1 MLSMTHPAFSARLWV
16 SAVIVLFS
24 LFPTPVAAEVQF
36 VDVTT
41 AARITFHHENGAQG
55 EKHPTETMGS
65 GVAFLDYDGDGW
77 LDLYFVN
84 SAGPGAL
91 YHNTRDGTFEE
102 MTEHAGVANSGYGM
116 GCAAADYDN
125 DGDTDLYITCYGPNI
140 LYRNSGDGTFIDVT
154 PLAGVGNPGLSTG
167 TAFADYD
174 RDGDLDLYVANYIEY
189 RPELNQ
195 PCIRAKKVRVYCGPE
210 AFQPQ
215 PDVFY
220 RNNSDGTFTD
230 VTKAVG
236 LLPSA
241 AKELG
246 VVFCDYDNNGDPD
259 LYVAGDRTPNLLYRN
274 DRGRFTE
281 VGVSSGVAYNE
292 EGKALAGMGVA
303 AGDYDNDGLFDF
315 FVTNYQW
322 ETNSLYRNVG
332 NGFFVDVTFPTGL
345 GVPSLAF
352 LVWGATFFDYDNDGD
367 RDLFVT
373 NGHLDDNVELFDTVT
388 YAQQS
393 QLFRN
398 DERGGSAQR
407 ADERVADRPGGGK
420 RASPVDWRLGGMEA
434 GSGSTRWVDGGER
447 MFTDVTNV
455 AGPGLALKQVSRGS
469 AVGDYDNDGDLDI
482 VVSNNNQPAVIL
494 RNDGERVA
502 DRSSESMVR
511 VGGSPRQTDGDRNHW
526 LAFRLV
532 GAGTPGPAT
541 QPPKLVVTSTSKR
554 HDSSPSFSNHD
565 GIGARIKVTAG
576 NLVQVD
582 EVRSGSSYLSQNDL
596 RVFFG
601 LGMKSQADLV
611 EIRWPSGVIQRLSSV
626 EANQILTVYEP
637 HESEE

>member
-1 MLSMTHPAFSARLWV
+1 MQHPAFSTRLRV
-16 SAVIVLFS
+16 SFVIVFFS
-24 LFPTPVAAEVQF
+24 LLPTPVAAEVQF

-41 AARITFHHENGAQG
+41 AAGITFHHKNGAKG
-55 EKHPTETMGS
+55 EKHPPETMGS
-65 GVAFLDYDGDGW
+65 GVAFLDYDNDGW
-77 LDLYFVN
+77 PDLYFVN

-91 YHNTRDGTFEE
+91 YHNRRDGTFEE
-102 MTEHAGVANSGYGM
+102 TTERAGVANSGYGM

-140 LYRNSGDGTFIDVT
+140 LYRNNGDGTFTDVT
-154 PLAGVGNPGLSTG
+154 DEAGVGNPGLSTG
-167 TAFADYD
+167 AAFADYD

-195 PCIRAKKVRVYCGPE
+195 PCLRAKKVRVYCGPE
-210 AFQPQ
+210 AFDPQ

-220 RNNSDGTFTD
+220 RNNGDGTFTD
-230 VTKAVG
+230 ITKAVG
-236 LLPSA
+236 LLPYAS
-241 AKELG
+241 KELG
-246 VVFCDYDNNGDPD
+246 AVFCDYDNDGDSD

-322 ETNSLYRNVG
+322 ETNSLYRNMG

-352 LVWGATFFDYDNDGD
+352 LAWGAIFFDYDNDGD
-367 RDLFVT
+367 RDLFVA

-388 YAQQS
+388 YPQQS

-398 DERGGSAQR
+398 EEKGRF
-407 ADERVADRPGGGK
+407 V
-420 RASPVDWRLGGMEA
+420 
-434 GSGSTRWVDGGER
+434 
-447 MFTDVTNV
+447 DVTNV
-455 AGPGLALKQVSRGS
+455 AGPGLASKWVSRGA

-482 VVSNNNQPAVIL
+482 VVSNNNQRALLL
-494 RNDGERVA
+494 RNDGE
-502 DRSSESMVR
+502 
-511 VGGSPRQTDGDRNHW
+511 GGGSIAPRPPQSPPVPVYGDSPRQRGQGTGTAPASGGRGRGQPPPAGAGADEKAHQNHW
-526 LAFRLV
+526 LAIKLV
-532 GAGTPGPAT
+532 GVGLQKPSDPGP
-541 QPPKLVVTSTSKR
+541 KLTTTPTSR
-554 HDSSPSFSNHD
+554 HQAFSNRD
-565 GIGARIKVTAG
+565 GIGARIKVVVGSLT
-576 NLVQVD
+576 QVD
-582 EVRSGSSYLSQNDL
+582 EVRSGSSYLSQNDT

-601 LGMKSQADLV
+601 LGTKKRADLV
-611 EIRWPSGVIQRLSSV
+611 EIRWPGGIVQRLQAV
-626 EANQILTVYEP
+626 EGDRILTVYEP
-637 HESEE
+637 HGRGD